1 MGDPSLEA
9 VLICGAYGTGKSS
22 MAAEIAELLEAKGVP
37 YAAVDLDWLAW
48 ANVGDGDG
56 HGPIENPLLLPN
68 LAAVVAN
75 DSAAGVRKFVLA
87 GTIRSRPELEATRQ
101 TLAMPLRVVRLT
113 APIEEIERRLSPDP
127 TSGRAGDLE
136 EARRQVTSGM
146 GVGLEDIA
154 VANDRPIGTVAAEIV
169 AWLGWA

>member
-1 MGDPSLEA
+1 MEDPSAQA

-22 MAAEIAELLEAKGVP
+22 LAADIAELLESKGVP
-37 YAAVDLDWLAW
+37 YAALDLDWLAW
-48 ANVGDGDG
+48 ANVPDG
-56 HGPIENPLLLPN
+56 HGHGGERVMLAN

-75 DSAAGVRKFVLA
+75 FRAAGMTRFVLA
-87 GTIRSRPELEATRQ
+87 GLLTGLEERERLREA
-101 TLAMPLRVVRLT
+101 LGMPMRVVRLT
-113 APIEEIERRLSPDP
+113 VPIEEIERRLSPHP

-136 EARRQVTSGM
+136 EARRQVATGV

-154 VANDRPIGTVAAEIV
+154 VANDRRSADVAAEIV

>member
-87 GTIRSRPELEATRQ
+87 GTIRSRPELEATRE
-101 TLAMPLRVVRLT
+101 TLAMPLRVVR
-113 APIEEIERRLSPDP
+113 
-127 TSGRAGDLE
+127 
-136 EARRQVTSGM
+136 
-146 GVGLEDIA
+146 
-154 VANDRPIGTVAAEIV
+154 
-169 AWLGWA
+169 